1 MRAIVLN
8 SSGYPEQAQ
17 IWEPEGSDVLRV
29 RACGLCGSDVEKI
42 GRAAQGTVLGHEVVA
57 ETTEGRRVALV
68 HHQPCSECKQ
78 CKAGHESTCEEFG
91 AATIQPGGFAERVTA
106 LGGWVELPDEV
117 DDVVGSYAEPL
128 ACVLRGAER
137 VPPGEVLILGGGFVG
152 RLVEAVLARRDHTV
166 YVHDID
172 PTRSGP
178 EPPGPVAS
186 VVVCAP
192 RAGRDALAAVEPGG
206 AVLVF
211 AETGSL
217 DTDDIYRREV
227 TVTGSR
233 SATRRHMQDA
243 VELLPRLDLPEPLV
257 LPLERFDEGLAAYRN
272 REAMKVVFRP

>member
-1 MRAIVLN
+1 
-8 SSGYPEQAQ
+8 
-17 IWEPEGSDVLRV
+17 
-29 RACGLCGSDVEKI
+29 VEKI

-68 HHQPCSECKQ
+68 HHQPCGECRQ
-78 CKAGHESTCEEFG
+78 CRAGHESTCAEFG

-117 DDVVGSYAEPL
+117 DDAVGSYAEPL

-137 VPPGEVLILGGGFVG
+137 VPAGEVLVLGGGFVG
-152 RLVEAVLARRDHTV
+152 RLVEAVLAKRGDTV

-172 PTRSGP
+172 PARSGP

-192 RAGRDALAAVEPGG
+192 RAGRDALTAVEPGG
-206 AVLVF
+206 SVLVF

-217 DTDDIYRREV
+217 DTDHIYRQEV

-243 VELLPRLDLPEPLV
+243 VALLPQLDLPDPLV
-257 LPLERFDEGLAAYRN
+257 LPLERFDEGVAAYRN
-272 REAMKVVFRP
+272 RQALKVVFRP

>member
-1 MRAIVLN
+1 MRAVVLN
-8 SSGYPEQAQ
+8 SSGSPEQAQ

-29 RACGLCGSDVEKI
+29 RACGLCGSDAEKI

-152 RLVEAVLARRDHTV
+152 RVVEAVLARRDRTV

>member
-1 MRAIVLN
+1 MRAVVLN
-8 SSGYPEQAQ
+8 SSGHPEQAQ
-17 IWEPEGSDVLRV
+17 IWEPEGPDVLRV

-57 ETTEGRRVALV
+57 ETSEGRRVVLV
-68 HHQPCSECKQ
+68 HHQPCGECKQ
-78 CKAGHESTCEEFG
+78 CKAGHESTCVEFG
-91 AATIQPGGFAERVTA
+91 AATIQPGGFAEHVTA
-106 LGGWVELPDEV
+106 LGGWVDLPDEI
-117 DDVVGSYAEPL
+117 DDTVGSYAEPL
-128 ACVLRGAER
+128 ACVLRGVER
-137 VPPGEVLILGGGFVG
+137 VPAGEVLILGGGFVG
-152 RLVEAVLARRDHTV
+152 RLTEAVLARRGDTV

-178 EPPGPVAS
+178 EPPGPVTS

-206 AVLVF
+206 SILVF

-217 DTDDIYRREV
+217 DTDDIYRREI

-243 VELLPRLDLPEPLV
+243 VALLPDLDLPEALV
-257 LPLERFDEGLAAYRN
+257 LPLERFDEGVSAYRN
-272 REAMKVVFRP
+272 REALKVVFQP